1 MGFWFDRSILPR
13 AAARNRKSPVTFS
26 KPIKSPC
33 LSICAVDG
41 RANACVGCGR
51 TLKEIAG
58 WSRMSDEERD
68 AVLRQLPSRI
78 AALGE
83 KASAP
88 QEALAKIRE
97 ALRD

>member
-1 MGFWFDRSILPR
+1 M
-13 AAARNRKSPVTFS
+13 TYS

-41 RANACVGCGR
+41 RANACAGCGR

-58 WSRMSDEERD
+58 WSRMSDGERG
-68 AVLRQLPSRI
+68 AVLRQLPARI
-78 AALGE
+78 EALGA

-88 QEALAKIRE
+88 EEALAKIRE

>member
-1 MGFWFDRSILPR
+1 M
-13 AAARNRKSPVTFS
+13 TYS

-41 RANACVGCGR
+41 RANACIGCGR

-58 WSRMSDEERD
+58 WSRMSDGERD
-68 AVLRQLPSRI
+68 AVLRQLPARI

-88 QEALAKIRE
+88 EEALTKIAE
-97 ALRD
+97 ALD

>member
-1 MGFWFDRSILPR
+1 MPET
-13 AAARNRKSPVTFS
+13 RKSDLTYS

-41 RANACVGCGR
+41 RANACIGCGR

-58 WSRMSDEERD
+58 WSRMSDGERD
-68 AVLRQLPSRI
+68 AVLRQLPARI

-88 QEALAKIRE
+88 EEALTKIAE
-97 ALRD
+97 ALD